1 MTLFDFGATMMAS
14 GSVGNPQVG
23 TYIGQCVSMIQQYLY
38 LCFGVDYA
46 PRGNA
51 KDFVPPKFHRVTDG
65 TIQKGD
71 IIRYGSNYG
80 GGYGHIGMIVWSGN
94 YMDQNGVRPLA
105 IGKRST
111 PFAGIESVW
120 RPNNGIELGGPSG
133 NGIELGRPSGN
144 GSWDTPVIPA
154 GATPENGTFKASV
167 VRNIRRAPNLGGEI
181 VDTFDVGYTQKY
193 DCKVEAD
200 GFMWVGWNGASGH
213 RSWTAV
219 RRLSDNKRYGECY

>member
-120 RPNNGIELGGPSG
+120 RPDNGIELGGPSG
-133 NGIELGRPSGN
+133 NN
-144 GSWDTPVIPA
+144 SWDTHGIPA
-154 GATPENGTFKASV
+154 GATSENGTFLAHV
-167 VRNIRRAPNLGGEI
+167 NRNIRRSPSLGGEI
-181 VDTFDVGYTQKY
+181 VATFTEGSTQKY

-200 GFMWVGWNGASGH
+200 GFMWVSWVGASGH
-213 RSWTAV
+213 RNYTAV
-219 RRLSDNKRYGECY
+219 RRLSDNKRYGQCY

>member
-1 MTLFDFGATMMAS
+1 MGMTLFDFGACMMAS

-23 TYIGQCVSMIQQYLY
+23 TYVGQCVSMIQQYLY

-65 TIQKGD
+65 SIKKGD
-71 IIRYGSNYG
+71 VIRYGVDYG

-94 YMDQNGVRPLA
+94 FMDQNGVRRLA
-105 IGKRST
+105 IGKRSQ
-111 PFAGIESVW
+111 PWPNIESVW
-120 RPNNGIELGGPSG
+120 RPDNGIELGGPT
-133 NGIELGRPSGN
+133 
-144 GSWDTPVIPA
+144 GSNNWDTKSIPA
-154 GATPENGTFKASV
+154 GAIPESATFTASV
-167 VRNIRRAPNLGGEI
+167 DRYIRREPNLSGEI
-181 VDTFDVGYTQKY
+181 VDTFSAGASQKY

-213 RSWTAV
+213 RSWSAV
-219 RRLSDNKRYGECY
+219 RRLSDNKRYGICK

>member
-14 GSVGNPQVG
+14 GRVGNPQVG
-23 TYIGQCVSMIQQYLY
+23 TYIGQCVSLIQQYLY
-38 LCFGVDYA
+38 LCFCVDYA

-120 RPNNGIELGGPSG
+120 RPDNGIELGGPSG
-133 NGIELGRPSGN
+133 TN
-144 GSWDTPVIPA
+144 SWDTQGIPA
-154 GATPENGTFKASV
+154 GTTPENGTFLAHV
-167 VRNIRRAPNLGGEI
+167 NRNIRRSPSLGGEI
-181 VDTFDVGYTQKY
+181 VATFTEGSTQKY

-200 GFMWVGWNGASGH
+200 GFMWVSWVGASGH
-213 RSWTAV
+213 RNYTAV
-219 RRLSDNKRYGECY
+219 RRLSDNKRYGQCY

>member
-1 MTLFDFGATMMAS
+1 MGMTLFDFGATMMAS
-14 GSVGNPQVG
+14 GRVGNPQVG
-23 TYIGQCVSMIQQYLY
+23 TYIGQCVSLIQQYLY

-65 TIQKGD
+65 SIQKGD
-71 IIRYGSNYG
+71 IIRYGANYG

-105 IGKRST
+105 IGKRSQ
-111 PFAGIESVW
+111 PFENIESVW
-120 RPNNGIELGGPSG
+120 RPDNGIELGGPSG
-133 NGIELGRPSGN
+133 SNN
-144 GSWDTPVIPA
+144 WDTTGIPA
-154 GATPENGTFKASV
+154 GATPENGTFLAHV
-167 VRNIRRAPNLGGEI
+167 NRNIRRAPNLGGEI
-181 VDTFDVGYTQKY
+181 VATFTEGSTQKY

-219 RRLSDNKRYGECY
+219 RRLSDNKRYGSCY

>member
-120 RPNNGIELGGPSG
+120 RPDNGIELGGPSG
-133 NGIELGRPSGN
+133 NN
-144 GSWDTPVIPA
+144 SWDTHGIPT
-154 GATPENGTFKASV
+154 GATSENGTFLAHV
-167 VRNIRRAPNLGGEI
+167 NRNIRRSPSLGGEI
-181 VDTFDVGYTQKY
+181 VATFTEGSTQKY

-200 GFMWVGWNGASGH
+200 GFMWVSWVGASGH
-213 RSWTAV
+213 RNYTAV
-219 RRLSDNKRYGECY
+219 RRLSDNKRYGQCY

>member
-14 GSVGNPQVG
+14 GRVGNPQVG
-23 TYIGQCVSMIQQYLY
+23 TYIGQCVSLIQQYLY

-71 IIRYGSNYG
+71 IIRYGANYG

-94 YMDQNGVRPLA
+94 YMDQNGVQPLA

-120 RPNNGIELGGPSG
+120 RPDNGIELGGPSG
-133 NGIELGRPSGN
+133 SNN
-144 GSWDTPVIPA
+144 WDTTGIPA
-154 GATPENGTFKASV
+154 GTTPENGTFLAHV
-167 VRNIRRAPNLGGEI
+167 NRNIRRSPSLGGEI
-181 VDTFDVGYTQKY
+181 VATFTEGSTQKY

-200 GFMWVGWNGASGH
+200 GFMWVSWVGASGH
-213 RSWTAV
+213 RNYTAV
-219 RRLSDNKRYGECY
+219 RRLSDNKRYGQCY

>member
-1 MTLFDFGATMMAS
+1 MGMTLFDFGATMMAS
-14 GSVGNPQVG
+14 GRVGNPQVG
-23 TYIGQCVSMIQQYLY
+23 TYIGQCVSLVQQYLY

-80 GGYGHIGMIVWSGN
+80 GGYGHIGIIAWSG
-94 YMDQNGVRPLA
+94 MFLDQNGVRPLA
-105 IGKRST
+105 IGKRAT
-111 PFAGIESVW
+111 PFPNYESVW
-120 RPNNGIELGGPSG
+120 RPDNGIELGGPSG
-133 NGIELGRPSGN
+133 SNN
-144 GSWDTPVIPA
+144 WDVKEIPA
-154 GATPENGTFKASV
+154 GAIPENGTFLAHV
-167 VRNIRRAPNLGGEI
+167 DRNIRRAPNLGGEI
-181 VDTFDVGYTQKY
+181 VATFTEGSTQRY

-219 RRLSDNKRYGECY
+219 RRLSDNKRYGSCY

>member
-1 MTLFDFGATMMAS
+1 MGMTLFDFGATMMAS
-14 GSVGNPQVG
+14 GRVGNPQVG
-23 TYIGQCVSMIQQYLY
+23 TYIGQCVSLIQQYLY

-71 IIRYGSNYG
+71 IIRYGANYG

-120 RPNNGIELGGPSG
+120 RPDNGIELGGPSG
-133 NGIELGRPSGN
+133 NN
-144 GSWDTPVIPA
+144 AWDTQGIPA
-154 GATPENGTFKASV
+154 GTTPENGTFLAHV
-167 VRNIRRAPNLGGEI
+167 NRNIRRSPSLGGEI
-181 VDTFDVGYTQKY
+181 VDTFTEGSTQKY

-200 GFMWVGWNGASGH
+200 GFMWVSWVGASGH
-213 RSWTAV
+213 RNYTAV
-219 RRLSDNKRYGECY
+219 RRLSDNKRYGQCY